1 MTAIFIIRRRDECHS
16 LTDGAAIDPDGRV
29 VAIIA
34 KAMPLPHLGVAVTL
48 RGTVEMMTQLPLL
61 GTAPDLSAL
70 RSRAESAVQACEG
83 QVEVYV
89 AGVEACFAVTAG
101 AGVQDILGFALA
113 PSSDAIYADLG
124 FLWDRPPMT
133 STRNG
138 TVCACWKWQARMPA
152 RSIAASAA
160 LHSSRLS
167 RATRSPRASGCHS
180 ASSCMWLRPDWP
192 KHFGSA

>member
-1 MTAIFIIRRRDECHS
+1 MTAIFIIRRREECHL

-124 FLWDRPPMT
+124 FLWDRPPDDVDPQ
-133 STRNG
+133 RDG
-138 TVCACWKWQARMPA
+138 VRVLEVARA
-152 RSIAASAA
+152 HASAFDCGVGGFA
-160 LHSSRLS
+160 QLTTV
-167 RATRSPRASGCHS
+167 TRDAITTRIVRRWSDQIGNII
-180 ASSCMWLRPDWP
+180 
-192 KHFGSA
+192 GV